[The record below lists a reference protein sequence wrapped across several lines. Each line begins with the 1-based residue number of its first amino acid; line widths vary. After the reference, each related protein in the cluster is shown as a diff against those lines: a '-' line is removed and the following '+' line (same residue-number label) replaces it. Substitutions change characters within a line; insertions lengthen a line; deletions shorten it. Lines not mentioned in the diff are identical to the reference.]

1 MNIRR
6 IRQVLHYG
14 WQHAGQI
21 AASVQQ
27 GMAYRIKIFLDIVH
41 CYRTYRMW
49 SNQYLKE
56 KFHLLS
62 RQERESIGL
71 RYREA
76 GLKRDEWQ
84 KDFVEN
90 RKFLVKYGNI
100 RYELA
105 NLREVRNK
113 AYMKFFNT
121 GSGLMVENNVNI
133 SRQHYLHGSIKIGK
147 NVLFA
152 KNVFIDYSGEVV
164 IGNDVKFSNGAILES
179 HTHPLFSD
187 PSIPAEKAIPTKV
200 VIEDG
205 VCLGSN
211 CIILDSCT
219 SIGRNARIAA
229 GAVVR
234 NSIPPYAVV
243 VGNPGKIVGF
253 VYTPVEVREYEEKMY
268 SENDR
273 ISVAQYEKDYEKLF
287 LNRISEIRTLLK
299 N

>member
-6 IRQVLHYG
+6 IRQVMRYG

-21 AASVQQ
+21 TTAMQAGV
-27 GMAYRIKIFLDIVH
+27 GYRIKIFIDIVH

-56 KFHLLS
+56 NFHRLS
-62 RQERESIGL
+62 PQERKAVGL

-84 KDFVEN
+84 KDFVKN
-90 RKFLVKYGNI
+90 RKFLVKYGDI

-105 NLREVRNK
+105 NLREIRNR
-113 AYMKFFNT
+113 AYMIFFHT

-152 KNVFIDYSGEVV
+152 KNVFIDYSGDVV
-164 IGNDVKFSNGAILES
+164 IGDNVKFSNGAILES
-179 HTHPLFSD
+179 HTHLLFSD

-219 SIGRNARIAA
+219 TIGRNARIAA

-253 VYTPVEVREYEEKMY
+253 VYTPDEVRTYEEKTY
-268 SENDR
+268 KEEER
-273 ISVAQYEKDYEKLF
+273 ISIAQYERNYEKYF
-287 LNRISEIRTLLK
+287 LNRISDIKTLLK